1 MISGTSAPAEE
12 VAETILER
20 AASAG
25 LAVKLIGGLGCWFSI
40 RQHAAAARYQRSY
53 GDVDIIVPKRSRSAL
68 AGVLAPPLFQP
79 NTAFN
84 AVQGET
90 RLMFASSGG
99 CKVDVFVGEFEMS
112 HRVPFP
118 DASFAGPASAAPPP
132 ELLLTKLQLHAITGK
147 DIADVTGLLA
157 FLAPGSDID
166 TGRFTAPLAADWG
179 IWRTVTG
186 NLEAVADTAGAD
198 LGEHRDQVRAAAGQ
212 LLAAANGVPKSLR
225 WKARS
230 RIGERVPWYQQPE
243 EPETEP
249 TLVR

>member
-1 MISGTSAPAEE
+1 VSTGAGEQAEA
-12 VAETILER
+12 VAEVILDR
-20 AASAG
+20 AAAAG
-25 LAVKLIGGLGCWFSI
+25 VPVKLIGGLGCWFSI
-40 RQHAAAARYQRSY
+40 REHAAAARYRRGY
-53 GDVDIIVPKRSRSAL
+53 GDVDIIVPRRGRSAL
-68 AGVLAPPLFQP
+68 ATVLGPPQFRP

-90 RLMFASSGG
+90 RLMFASADG
-99 CKVDVFVGEFEMS
+99 CKVDVFVGGFEMS

-118 DASFAGPASAAPPP
+118 DASFAGPASAAPVP
-132 ELLLTKLQLHAITGK
+132 ELLLTKLQLHALTGK

-157 FLAPGSDID
+157 FLAPGRGID
-166 TGRFTAPLAADWG
+166 VARFVAPLAADWG

-186 NLEAVADTAGAD
+186 NLEAVADAAGEH
-198 LGEHRDQVRAAAGQ
+198 LGEHQGQVRAAATQ

-225 WKARS
+225 WRARS

>member
-1 MISGTSAPAEE
+1 VISETEEQAEA
-12 VAETILER
+12 VAGLILDR

-25 LAVKLIGGLGCWFSI
+25 LPAKLIGGLGCWFSI
-40 RQHAAAARYQRSY
+40 REHAAAARYQRGY

-68 AGVLAPPLFQP
+68 AAVLCPPLFLP

-99 CKVDVFVGEFEMS
+99 CKVDVFVGGFEMS

-118 DASFAGPASAAPPP
+118 DASFAGPASPAPPP
-132 ELLLTKLQLHAITGK
+132 ELLLTKLQLHAITDK

-157 FLAPGSDID
+157 FLTPGSDID
-166 TGRFTAPLAADWG
+166 TDRFAAPLAADWG

-186 NLEAVADTAGAD
+186 NLETVADAAGEHG
-198 LGEHRDQVRAAAGQ
+198 GEHRDQVRAAAAR
-212 LLAAANGVPKSLR
+212 LLAAATSAPKSLR

-230 RIGERVPWYQQPE
+230 RIGERVPWYQLPE

>member
-1 MISGTSAPAEE
+1 MSAPPGEQAEV
-12 VAETILER
+12 VAETILDRAR
-20 AASAG
+20 AAG
-25 LAVKLIGGLGCWFSI
+25 VPVKLIGGLGCWFSI
-40 RQHAAAARYQRSY
+40 REHAAAERYRRGY
-53 GDVDIIVPKRSRSAL
+53 GDVDIIVPRRGRSAL
-68 AGVLAPPLFQP
+68 AAVLGPPQFQP

-90 RLMFASSGG
+90 RLMFASAGG

-118 DASFAGPASAAPPP
+118 DASFAGPASAAPPA
-132 ELLLTKLQLHAITGK
+132 ELLLTKLQLHALTAK
-147 DIADVTGLLA
+147 DVSDVTGVLA
-157 FLAPGSDID
+157 FLAPGGDID
-166 TGRFTAPLAADWG
+166 TARFVAPLAADWG

-186 NLEAVADTAGAD
+186 NLETVADAAGAQP
-198 LGEHRDQVRAAAGQ
+198 GGHRDQVRAAAGE
-212 LLAAANGVPKSLR
+212 LRAAAIAAPKSLR